1 MYKKIIVSESE
12 KKKIKE
18 MYLNEE
24 GSFLGLNFNSLL
36 DDLKN
41 SLFGTS
47 SSQNKTS
54 NTDKATGSKDSQNS
68 NKDTKT
74 TSNSSGSVESK
85 WMDVTKQVIDNFEGG
100 YWNHWECKNH
110 PYSAMFD
117 KSGETMFGL
126 DRKAGNIEK
135 LAPEGAEFFR
145 LIDQEK
151 KKLGLSNFCK
161 KWTWNYKGGELENK
175 LKDLAAKIMFK
186 SYERNMS
193 NFVKDPE
200 TKKRIE
206 GNKGLLLHMSYAC
219 WNGPGFFKKFA
230 QKIES
235 AVKEGKSDKDLLKI
249 AKDSRTQ
256 SLGGAWAKATTKVNT
271 LIDKESGLA

>member
-1 MYKKIIVSESE
+1 MYKKIIISESE
-12 KKKIKE
+12 KNKIKE
-18 MYLNEE
+18 MYQLNEQ
-24 GSFLGLNFNSLL
+24 GSFFGINI
-36 DDLKN
+36 DDFLKQ
-41 SLFGTS
+41 LTS
-47 SSQNKTS
+47 
-54 NTDKATGSKDSQNS
+54 GF
-68 NKDTKT
+68 KT
-74 TSNSSGSVESK
+74 TSSDKKDEEKDDKETDDDDKIVSNTTGSVESN
-85 WMDVTKQVIDNFEGG
+85 WMDVTKKVINNFEGG
-100 YWNHWECKNH
+100 YWNYWQCKGH

-126 DRKAGNIEK
+126 DRKAGAIETIK
-135 LAPEGAEFFR
+135 PEGEEFFR

-151 KKLGLSNFCK
+151 KKLGMSDFCK
-161 KWTWNYKGGELENK
+161 KWKWNYKGGELEEK

-230 QKIES
+230 QKLES
-235 AVKEGKSDKDLLKI
+235 AVKEGKSDKELLKI
-249 AKDSRTQ
+249 AKDIRTQ
-256 SLGGAWAKATTKVNT
+256 SIGGAWAQGTVKVNN

>member
-1 MYKKIIVSESE
+1 MYKKIIISESE
-12 KKKIKE
+12 KNKIKDL
-18 MYLNEE
+18 YQLNEQ
-24 GSFLGLNFNSLL
+24 GSFFGLNI
-36 DDLKN
+36 DDFFKQLSTGFK
-41 SLFGTS
+41 S
-47 SSQNKTS
+47 SSSEKEDS
-54 NTDKATGSKDSQNS
+54 KEDSKDDSKKEDVKVLN
-68 NKDTKT
+68 NT
-74 TSNSSGSVESK
+74 TGSVESN
-85 WMDVTKQVIDNFEGG
+85 WMDVTKKVIDNFEGG
-100 YWNHWECKNH
+100 YWNHWQCKGH

-126 DRKAGNIEK
+126 DRKAGNIEN
-135 LAPEGAEFFR
+135 LASEGKEFFR
-145 LIDQEK
+145 LIDAEK
-151 KKLGLSNFCK
+151 KKLGLSEFCK
-161 KWTWNYKGGELENK
+161 KWKWNYKGGDLEEK

-230 QKIES
+230 QKLET
-235 AVKEGKSDKDLLKI
+235 AVKDGKSDEDLLKI

-256 SLGGAWAKATTKVNT
+256 SLSGAWAKATTKVNT

>member
-1 MYKKIIVSESE
+1 MYKKIIISESE
-12 KKKIKE
+12 KNKIKDL
-18 MYLNEE
+18 YQLNEQ
-24 GSFLGLNFNSLL
+24 GSFFGLNI
-36 DDLKN
+36 DDFFKQLSTGFK
-41 SLFGTS
+41 S
-47 SSQNKTS
+47 SSSEKEDNKE
-54 NTDKATGSKDSQNS
+54 DSKDDSKKEDVKVLN
-68 NKDTKT
+68 NAT
-74 TSNSSGSVESK
+74 GSVESN
-85 WMDVTKQVIDNFEGG
+85 WMDVTKKVIDNFEGG
-100 YWNHWECKNH
+100 YWNHWQCKGH

-126 DRKAGNIEK
+126 DRKAGNIEN
-135 LAPEGAEFFR
+135 LASEGKEFFR
-145 LIDQEK
+145 LIDAEK
-151 KKLGLSNFCK
+151 KKLGLSEFCK
-161 KWTWNYKGGELENK
+161 KWKWNYKGGDLEEK

-230 QKIES
+230 QKLET
-235 AVKEGKSDKDLLKI
+235 AVKDGKSDEDLLKI

-256 SLGGAWAKATTKVNT
+256 SLSGAWAKATTKVNT